1 LNSPLPPPDPP
12 IRASTSDSEP
22 SLVRPP
28 PSLIER
34 HRLRMIAH
42 LHRQVSWGLHLSFLN
57 PDLVESC
64 GALGFHWLFLDG
76 ERTAVTPAN
85 CRELVRAADLAGMFC
100 LARVT
105 GIHTTEIEGYLDAG
119 VLGIL
124 APNIS
129 NAEQAEALVCA
140 VKFPRRGRRRASTHS
155 RAASYGVCNDSGRAT
170 LIGAHQARHFHT
182 ANAATFTAALIEN
195 QAGIEHLEEILAVP
209 GLDFLALGPSDL
221 ALSLG
226 CDNSDHPRV
235 KTLLDAARRRL
246 TAARRP
252 QIAVIDE
259 SQSAAEAVA
268 QGSTLVAIPDAVL
281 LNSAGLRFL
290 SNTPL

>member
-1 LNSPLPPPDPP
+1 MSSPQPPPDPP
-12 IRASTSDSEP
+12 TDAPISDREP
-22 SLVRPP
+22 SRVRPP
-28 PSLIER
+28 VSLIER

-42 LHRQVSWGLHLSFLN
+42 LHRRVSWGLHLTFLN
-57 PDLVESC
+57 PDLVECC

-85 CRELVRAADLAGMFC
+85 CRDLVRAADLAGMFC

-119 VLGIL
+119 VVGIL

-140 VKFPRRGRRRASTHS
+140 VKFPRRGRRRASSHS
-155 RAASYGVCNDSGRAT
+155 RAASYGVCDDSGRSA
-170 LIGAHQARHFHT
+170 LIGGHRARYFHT

-226 CDNSDHPRV
+226 SDDSDHPRV

-246 TAARRP
+246 SAAGRP

-259 SQSAAEAVA
+259 WHGAAEAVA

-281 LNSAGLRFL
+281 LHSASLRFL
-290 SNTPL
+290 SNGTL